1 MTVLRNGDY
10 IYNRHLTQMRVYLTQ
25 FPLNLV
31 LVREGVDGRMKR
43 AILVFTAALLVLF
56 SYPSTQSLAASQH
69 SDLSGPSII
78 TSAKDGD
85 VIPLTGDDDDGDAD
99 DITGYK
105 DPTGAKAD
113 SGAKSIRTGGFRT
126 IVRLWWNY
134 LIFFR

>member
-1 MTVLRNGDY
+1 VLRNGDY
-10 IYNRHLTQMRVYLTQ
+10 IYNKHLTQMRVYSTQ

-43 AILVFTAALLVLF
+43 AIFVFAAALLVLL

-69 SDLSGPSII
+69 SDLSGPSVI

-85 VIPLTGDDDDGDAD
+85 IIPLTGDDDDGDAD
-99 DITGYK
+99 DITGLK
-105 DPTGAKAD
+105 NRNGTEVD
-113 SGAKSIRTGGFRT
+113 SGLKSIGTGGFRT